1 MSLLDFASHNSF
13 ERAVSP
19 FREMAAYEAL
29 WTEQGATFKTIADKF
44 RHAHGSVL
52 PSELVPDSTIESF
65 KSKLKASSTS
75 TMSRIS
81 AFVCMGLVN
90 TQKSCVMRDTLLR
103 FSTIRVG
110 GI

>member
-1 MSLLDFASHNSF
+1 MSSLDFASHNSF

-44 RHAHGSVL
+44 RHAEGCIL
-52 PSELVPDSTIESF
+52 PSELVPESTIEHF
-65 KSKLKASSTS
+65 KSKL
-75 TMSRIS
+75 IS
-81 AFVCMGLVN
+81 IFDKFNVEDIGVRVHGAGNILRSFVMHVI
-90 TQKSCVMRDTLLR
+90 LLK
-103 FSTIRVG
+103 FSTIRGG